1 MTKIQKINRKK
12 EPFELVSYG
21 QLLLPPVVPNSEV
34 TALCGLL
41 DDFYKT
47 YPSQH
52 KRQKASDLVKGAFY
66 AARPECRS
74 NPDWMS
80 QAANSARD
88 VLYPLFSSEFG
99 GINLVKLFRKYADS
113 YKTNINNKEFV
124 DTFTRL
130 DEIYKK
136 LSDITHHGTR
146 PKLNGFSGQKEF
158 QKFTDEDFESLL
170 EEYTLTLKRAFSL
183 QQIYTHTVIESILQ
197 NKKGKKT
204 KDEVSLVLGVNQD
217 ASQYFFSKA
226 DEKWLGWLWK
236 NGFLEVIKE
245 KALDTNSYGFTMP
258 ELHYLV
264 NIAEKNPDTVSKI
277 ICSFKISHINF
288 NPEVIDQFTRISSKL
303 PARCLEKIVKK
314 IRDEQW
320 ISLMGKYTQYG
331 FEYADMLES
340 LQKAGDFQ
348 SILVLAE
355 AILQVRSKEDIKERK
370 ISYRGDDVFYIQN
383 LPETKV
389 FNRLVEIPQD
399 YLEKALSIVV
409 NVFTE
414 AIKDEGG
421 YLLIDEDFFTL
432 NLNSVAG
439 DSYREEFKFLVATI
453 VELTRKISSNKS
465 FDNKEIYR
473 KYFDKLPKNQITR
486 RLKLFVLSLDPKRF
500 IEELKAEYFKL
511 FETEKIVEVLYGA
524 EYERALK
531 SGFSSLTDDQK
542 REYVTKIFGLFS
554 IAKDEEDRR
563 WKRHYASCI
572 LSTISKDLTK
582 DEIALTKKNEFK
594 IDSKYEP
601 EPTVGRTRSGTV
613 TPRSPIDFTKFT
625 VKEIAEKLVGELSPD
640 ELKKKYRNDDFLN
653 PRDADG
659 VAEQLK
665 GDVKNRIND
674 YLENATLFFDRKNLI
689 PHYTNAYLRGI
700 KDTLSENR
708 NELDKLN
715 YDELFKLLLLIKD
728 SGESESFSKTD
739 KDSEGRWLSNW
750 NSVHSTIADLV
761 EELIK
766 QKDKKTL
773 LNFKKYRVT
782 LLEILEYLLKF
793 NDPIPEDEKLKTAKS
808 TIKQPNE
815 SEYSISDPFTIAI
828 NSVRGRA
835 FQTLLHFVY
844 QDASSNE
851 KIKLA
856 DDVKA
861 IYDKLLKQENTRAIM
876 FMFGHYLPSFYFR
889 DMEWVRGK
897 FDEIFESESKDKHLK
912 LAVWEGYLSN
922 NLYKEL
928 FFEPY
933 IQKLYNKNI
942 SLNLLYPKQ
951 KFFKDPQESLAIH
964 LALAFVHYEE
974 FGFDNK
980 LFKEFLDKASAKQ
993 LSEFISFLGRS
1004 FVAGENFN
1012 ILKDEKSPWRLERIK
1027 DFWDLMLK
1035 NKGNSPSLKEF
1046 GTWIEV
1052 NNNVFEVKWLAK
1064 KISQT
1069 LDSTGGDLKW
1079 DYGLIKSIEKL
1090 SAEAP
1095 QEALETLEKHFLS
1108 AIEDKQNIFPIQ
1120 ADKEWYSAF
1129 KILYG
1134 SGDKKIRDNTYSLI
1148 NKLIEK
1154 GGRQFWSL
1162 EDIVNNNADE

>member
-1 MTKIQKINRKK
+1 MNQIELHKAIEKVLAKNPKSAKK
-12 EPFELVSYG
+12 DYVSSLV
-21 QLLLPPVVPNSEV
+21 
-34 TALCGLL
+34 
-41 DDFYKT
+41 
-47 YPSQH
+47 
-52 KRQKASDLVKGAFY
+52 
-66 AARPECRS
+66 
-74 NPDWMS
+74 
-80 QAANSARD
+80 
-88 VLYPLFSSEFG
+88 
-99 GINLVKLFRKYADS
+99 
-113 YKTNINNKEFV
+113 NIN
-124 DTFTRL
+124 
-130 DEIYKK
+130 
-136 LSDITHHGTR
+136 
-146 PKLNGFSGQKEF
+146 
-158 QKFTDEDFESLL
+158 ED
-170 EEYTLTLKRAFSL
+170 
-183 QQIYTHTVIESILQ
+183 
-197 NKKGKKT
+197 GK
-204 KDEVSLVLGVNQD
+204 
-217 ASQYFFSKA
+217 QYFFFKG
-226 DEKWLGWLWK
+226 DERWLEWSWT
-236 NGFLEVIKE
+236 NGFLDAIKE
-245 KALDTNSYGFTMP
+245 KAPDPNSYGFRMP

-264 NIAEKNPDTVSKI
+264 NVAEKDPDTVSKI
-277 ICSFKISHINF
+277 ICSFKISPINF

-303 PARCLEKIVKK
+303 PARCLKKVIKK
-314 IRDEQW
+314 IRNDEW
-320 ISLMGKYTQYG
+320 IKLMGKYSQYG
-331 FEYADMLES
+331 FEYADMFNTLH
-340 LQKAGDFQ
+340 KADDSQ
-348 SILVLAE
+348 SMLLLAE
-355 AILQVRSKEDIKERK
+355 AILLIRSKEEIKERK
-370 ISYRGDDVFYIQN
+370 ISYRGDDVFYIQD

-389 FNRLVEIPQD
+389 FNHLVEMPQE

-409 NVFTE
+409 NAFTE

-432 NLNSVAG
+432 NLSSVAG
-439 DSYREEFKFLVATI
+439 DSFREEFKFLVAAI
-453 VELTRKISSNKS
+453 VELTRKLFSNGS

-486 RLKLFVLSLDPKRF
+486 RLKLFVLSLDPKHF
-500 IEELKAEYFKL
+500 IEELNAEYFKL

-531 SGFSSLTDDQK
+531 AGFSFLTDVHK

-554 IAKDEEDRR
+554 NPKSDDDKR

-572 LSTISKDLTK
+572 LSTISKDLT
-582 DEIALTKKNEFK
+582 DTEVALAKKNDFK
-594 IDSKYEP
+594 IDPKYEP
-601 EPTVGRTRSGTV
+601 EPSIGRTRGGTV
-613 TPRSPIDFTKFT
+613 TPRSPLSSDDFATLSIKD
-625 VKEIAEKLVGELSPD
+625 IAERIKGELSPA
-640 ELKKKYRNDDFLN
+640 ELQKRYKNDDFLN

-665 GDVKNRIND
+665 GDIKNRISD
-674 YLENATLFFDRKNLI
+674 YLENATLFFDREKLI

-708 NELDKLN
+708 SELDKLN
-715 YDELFKLLLLIKD
+715 YDDLFKLLLLIKD
-728 SGESESFSKTD
+728 SGERESFSKTD
-739 KDSEGRWLSNW
+739 KDSEGRWLSSW
-750 NSVHSTIADLV
+750 NSVHSTIADLI

-766 QKDKKTL
+766 QKDKKAL
-773 LNFKKYRVT
+773 LNFKKYRET
-782 LLEILEYLLKF
+782 ILEILEYLLNF

-808 TIKQPNE
+808 TIKHPNE

-856 DDVKA
+856 GDVKA
-861 IYDKLLKQENTRAIM
+861 LYDKLLKKEDTRAIM

-889 DMEWVRGK
+889 DMEWIRSMFGG
-897 FDEIFESESKDKHLK
+897 IFESENKDKYLK

-942 SLNLLYPKQ
+942 TLSLLYPKQ

-980 LFKEFLDKASAKQ
+980 LFKEFLDNASEKQ

-1004 FVAGENFN
+1004 FVAGENCN
-1012 ILKDEKSPWRLERIK
+1012 ILKDEKSPWRLQRIK

-1035 NKGNSPSLKEF
+1035 NKGDSPSLKEF

-1052 NNNVFEVKWLAK
+1052 GKNVFEVKWLAK

-1069 LDSTGGDLKW
+1069 LNATGGELKW
-1079 DYGLIKSIEKL
+1079 DYGLIISIEIL
-1090 SAEAP
+1090 AAEAP
-1095 QEALETLEKHFLS
+1095 QEALEILEMHFLS
-1108 AIEDKQNIFPIQ
+1108 AIKDKQNIFPIQ
-1120 ADKEWYSAF
+1120 ADKEWYSVF
-1129 KILYG
+1129 KMLYE
-1134 SGDKKIRDNTYSLI
+1134 SGDKNISDNTYSLI

-1162 EDIVNNNADE
+1162 EDIVKNNTNK